1 MRGQQFMGLTKFV
14 LKRPVTAVLCVL
26 CLVVFG
32 LSSITSATLEK
43 TPEMNMPMMLVSTVY
58 SGASPED
65 IDDLITQ
72 PIEDKVDTLSGLDK
86 ITSTSNDNYS
96 IVMIHYEYG
105 TDMDQAYIDLKKK
118 IDALVGDLPDD
129 AKTPTIMELNLNDT
143 AVVTMSVS
151 NHAESNLYDYVD
163 QQIVP
168 EFEKISS
175 VASADVSGGQSS
187 YIKIELNSEKLNQY
201 GITIN
206 DVSQA
211 ISNGDFSFPAG
222 STKAGDM
229 EYSVSTGVDYDD
241 MDSLK
246 NIPINVLSGSVIQ
259 LQDVANIY
267 EALEDQ
273 SSISRY
279 NGQDTISIA
288 IKKQQSESAVNV
300 SNDVMKVVNQLQQ
313 ADENLN
319 ITVVSDSKENIMSS
333 LYSVLQTLVL
343 AIIASM
349 VIIYIFFGDIKASLI
364 VGSSIP
370 IAIFAALIMMNAL
383 DFSLNVITMGALV
396 LGVGMMV
403 DNSIVVL
410 ESCFRSRT
418 SIPDEE
424 YDSRYIDAANKG
436 SCFNRNYK
444 LAASDGTGTVIQS
457 ILGSTATTCVV
468 FLPLAFLAGMTGQ
481 MFKPLGFT
489 IVFCMLAS
497 FISAITIVPLCY
509 YMYRPE
515 EKSKAP
521 AQRPIRILQ
530 TKYRK
535 IMRVVLPKRKTV
547 ILVSLTL
554 LVGSFMVATQL
565 DTELMPS
572 GDDGNISVTI
582 ETRPGL
588 NIEKIDQILKE
599 VEEVVVEDA
608 NVESYMVNYGGSG
621 ISASGGSDAT
631 LTAYLYDKVKEPE
644 VVMNSWKSSMND
656 IKNCNITLEVGSSM
670 AMMQTGDGYEL
681 IIKST
686 QYDDLKKS
694 SDQIVEELM
703 TRPEVTKV
711 HSSLE
716 NAAPVVKLSVDPV
729 QAKAEGLSPMQIAQT
744 VNNMLSGVKATTMK
758 VNGEDVDVMVEFAD
772 GEYDTIDKVEGV
784 VLSNAKGGSVAL
796 VDVADIH
803 YQDSPNS
810 ISRDDK
816 QYKVT
821 ISADYTDKADK
832 NTMTV
837 LNKEV
842 VQKYMIGSISEGLNS
857 VNESMKDEFTS
868 LGKAIITAIFL
879 IFIVMAA
886 QFESPRFSFMVMTT
900 IPFAL
905 IGSFLL
911 LFIFNVP
918 ISMTSLLG
926 FLMLVGTVV
935 NNGILYVDT
944 ATQYRQEMPI
954 EKALVEAGVTRMRPI
969 FMTTLTTIVSMIPMA
984 LAFGDSGEMMQGL
997 ALVNVGGLIASTI
1010 LSLILLPVYYSIMY
1024 RKKKR
1029 KQDILREN
1037 DMSVNIKG

>member
-1 MRGQQFMGLTKFV
+1 MGLTKFV

-32 LSSITSATLEK
+32 ISSITSSTLEK
-43 TPEMNMPMMLVSTVY
+43 TPEINMPMMIVSTVY
-58 SGASPED
+58 TGASPED
-65 IDDLITQ
+65 IDELISQ
-72 PIEDKVDTLSGLDK
+72 PIEEQVDTLSGLDK
-86 ITSTSNDNYS
+86 ITSTSNENYS
-96 IVMIHYEYG
+96 IVMIQYEYG
-105 TDMDQAYIDLKKK
+105 TEMDEAYIDLKKK
-118 IDALVGDLPDD
+118 IDAIVSELPED
-129 AKTPTIMELNLNDT
+129 AGSPNIMEINLNDSP
-143 AVVTMSVS
+143 VITMSVS
-151 NHAESNLYDYVD
+151 NDAQSNLYNYVED
-163 QQIVP
+163 QIIP

-175 VASADVSGGQSS
+175 VANIDISGGQSS

-201 GITIN
+201 GLTMS

-211 ISNGDFSFPAG
+211 ISKGDFSFPAG
-222 STKAGDM
+222 TTKTGNM
-229 EYSVSTGVDYDD
+229 EYSVSTGVEYDD
-241 MDSLK
+241 VNSLK
-246 NIPINVLSGSVIQ
+246 YIPINVANGSIVQ

-267 EALEDQ
+267 ETVDDK

-279 NGQDTISIA
+279 NGEDTISIS
-288 IKKQQSESAVNV
+288 IKKQQSASAVDV
-300 SNDVMKVVNQLQQ
+300 SKDIIKVVEQLQQ
-313 ADENLN
+313 VDDNLN
-319 ITVVSDSKENIMSS
+319 ITIVKDAKDDILSS
-333 LYSVLQTLVL
+333 LYSVFQTLIL

-383 DFSLNVITMGALV
+383 GFSLNVITMGALV

-410 ESCFRSRT
+410 ESCFRARN

-424 YDSRYIDAANKG
+424 YDSGYIEAANKG
-436 SCFNRNYK
+436 SILNKNYK
-444 LAASDGTGTVIQS
+444 SAASDGTATVIPS
-457 ILGSTATTCVV
+457 IFGSTATTCVV

-481 MFKPLGFT
+481 LFKPLGFT
-489 IVFCMLAS
+489 IVFCMIAS

-509 YMYRPE
+509 YIYRPE

-535 IMRVVLPKRKTV
+535 IMRVILPKRKTV
-547 ILVSLTL
+547 IIISVAL
-554 LVGSFMVATQL
+554 LLCSFMLATQL
-565 DTELMPS
+565 SMELMPS
-572 GDDGNISVTI
+572 GNDGSISVKI
-582 ETRPGL
+582 ETRPGF
-588 NIEKIDQILKE
+588 NIESIDKVLME
-599 VEEVVVEDA
+599 VEEIVA
-608 NVESYMVNYGGSG
+608 NDKNIESYMVTYGGSG
-621 ISASGGSDAT
+621 ISLKANSEAT
-631 LTAYLYDKVKEPE
+631 LTAYLDDKVKEPE
-644 VVMNSWKSSMND
+644 AVINSWKDSMNT
-656 IKNCNITLEVGSSM
+656 IKNCNITFEAGSSM
-670 AMMQTGDGYEL
+670 SSMQMAQGYEL
-681 IIKST
+681 ILKSA
-686 QYDDLKKS
+686 QYDDLKQT
-694 SDQIVEELM
+694 SDEIVKELM
-703 TRPEVTKV
+703 ERPEVTRV

-716 NAAPVVKLSVDPV
+716 NAAPVVKISVDPI
-729 QAKAEGLSPMQIAQT
+729 QAKAEGLAPIQIAQT
-744 VNNMLSGVKATTMK
+744 VNNMLSGIKATTMK
-758 VNGEDVDVMVEFAD
+758 VNGEDVDVKVEFAE
-772 GEYDTIDKVEGV
+772 GEYSTFDKVQGII
-784 VLSNAKGGSVAL
+784 LPDGRGGSVAL
-796 VDVADIH
+796 SDVADIN

-810 ISRDDK
+810 ISREDK
-816 QYKVT
+816 EYTVN
-821 ISADYTDKADK
+821 ISADYTDIADK
-832 NTMTV
+832 KTMNV

-842 VQKYMIGSISEGLNS
+842 VQKYMTGSVSSALNS
-857 VNESMKDEFTS
+857 VNESMKDEFAS
-868 LGKAIITAIFL
+868 LGKAIATAVFL

-911 LFIFNVP
+911 LFIFNVS

-954 EKALVEAGVTRMRPI
+954 EKALVEAGITRMRPI

-984 LAFGDSGEMMQGL
+984 MAFGESGEMMQGL
-997 ALVNVGGLIASTI
+997 AIVNVGGLIASTI

-1029 KQDILREN
+1029 KQDILREQ
-1037 DMSVNIKG
+1037 DMIVNIKG